1 MEIKYCDLQYNV
13 IEKYIEKDNEGK
25 HDISDELI

>member
-13 IEKYIEKDNEGK
+13 IENNIEGDNEGK
-25 HDISDELI
+25 HDISDDLI